1 MRKLIWFAFA
11 AMMLL
16 AIIYA
21 INVVAINNRA
31 TTAPTESEL
40 RVSYEKSI
48 GWMLTHRT
56 QILASSNT
64 MLWWMVMRSA
74 ELTRDP
80 RLHSLFAEYK
90 ERQMDHDRIGVWR
103 HWFSRHSPTPVI
115 FTDIAHYPDY
125 NLFFVYA
132 AACDAELAEL
142 DIIKRQQEA
151 QFCSDVHPISPACV
165 THQLMGA
172 RMMLE
177 RGCGEPQAVSALIS
191 TLQDKVVGQLT
202 WDPRVVD
209 VYLQRVLML
218 ADTGAMARIKPIWL
232 RRILD
237 AQRPDGG
244 WGQMQ
249 ALVPLPSNRAI
260 GFNARGLGVGTV
272 ESDFHATAQGV
283 LLLSLVHDATQKGHT
298 EDSFDS

>member
-1 MRKLIWFAFA
+1 MRRFAFF
-11 AMMLL
+11 LL
-16 AIIYA
+16 AAIVSFPILYA
-21 INVVAINNRA
+21 IYLLVSNNRHVSPPNE
-31 TTAPTESEL
+31 TEL
-40 RVSYEKSI
+40 RASYEKSI
-48 GWMLTHRT
+48 GWMLRHRT

-80 RLHSLFAEYK
+80 RLQSLFAEYK

-125 NLFFVYA
+125 NLFLVYA

-151 QFCSDVHPISPACV
+151 QFCSDSHPISPACV

-172 RMMLE
+172 RMMQA
-177 RGCGEPQAVSALIS
+177 RGCGESQAVGALIS
-191 TLQDKVVGQLT
+191 TLQDKVVRQLT

-218 ADTGAMARIKPIWL
+218 ADTNAMARIKPIWV

-237 AQRPDGG
+237 AQRSDGG

-249 ALVPLPSNRAI
+249 ALIPLPSNRAV
-260 GFNARGLGVGTV
+260 GFNAKGLGIGTV

-283 LLLSLVHDATQKGHT
+283 LLLSLLQSSVQKGGVEANRT
-298 EDSFDS
+298 N